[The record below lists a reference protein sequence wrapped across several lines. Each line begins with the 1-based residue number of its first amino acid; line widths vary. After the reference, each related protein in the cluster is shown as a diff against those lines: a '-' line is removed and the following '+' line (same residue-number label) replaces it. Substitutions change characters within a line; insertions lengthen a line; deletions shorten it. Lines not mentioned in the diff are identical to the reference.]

1 MPLYC
6 IHTYANSTVY
16 GTVFKHEFLHV
27 YWAAEVSID
36 CYCRQALLWF
46 PKEDG
51 EKYKPKHLNTIVF
64 QIFINFYICN
74 YWSEKIILI
83 LFIMKFVARY
93 IWKVQILYAGF
104 EFERS
109 FEFCAC
115 ARVGNTKR
123 TIKQSCIS
131 RRETAE
137 IH

>member
-16 GTVFKHEFLHV
+16 GTVFKREFLHV
-27 YWAAEVSID
+27 YWAAEVSMD

-93 IWKVQILYAGF
+93 IWKVQICRFRRRKIFWVLRLRTCWQYKANNQAELY
-104 EFERS
+104 
-109 FEFCAC
+109 
-115 ARVGNTKR
+115 
-123 TIKQSCIS
+123 I
-131 RRETAE
+131 
-137 IH
+137 